1 MPFPSPLRLP
11 MLPLLWLAFSAPP
24 SAIALA
30 PVPVMDAV
38 VVQRLADPP
47 RCLAA
52 RCASGEWQVRAMPA
66 IPAGQLRIDGDNLPG
81 AGGRMRVAVQPRKDW
96 MRAKGSNARV
106 GLQYGMQA
114 VTSEYASL
122 AWAIDTGYRLQGY
135 ADDGIAGTG
144 PVLRGNLEWK
154 QALGER
160 TKLSQITR
168 IETGQHGTYLRNSLL
183 LKFQLQPALT
193 LDTGVEMHRDSEVT
207 GRNQTDARLNLR
219 YVF

>member
-47 RCLAA
+47 RCPAA
-52 RCASGEWQVRAMPA
+52 RCARGEWKVRAMPA

-193 LDTGVEMHRDSEVT
+193 LDTGVEMRRDSEVT

>member
-1 MPFPSPLRLP
+1 

-24 SAIALA
+24 SAIEYA
-30 PVPVMDAV
+30 PVTVMDTV

-47 RCLAA
+47 RCLVA
-52 RCASGEWQVRAMPA
+52 RCASGEWQVGTMPA
-66 IPAGQLRIDGDNLPG
+66 IPAGQLHIDGDDLPG
-81 AGGRMRVAVQPRKDW
+81 AGGRLRVPMQARKDW
-96 MRAKGSNARV
+96 MRAKGSNARI

-135 ADDGIAGTG
+135 AEDGIAGTG

-160 TKLSQITR
+160 TLLSQITR
-168 IETGQHGTYLRNSLL
+168 VETGQHGTYLRNSLL

-193 LDTGVEMHRDSEVT
+193 LDTGVELRRDSEVT
-207 GRNQTDARLNLR
+207 GRNQTDARLGLR

>member
-1 MPFPSPLRLP
+1 
-11 MLPLLWLAFSAPP
+11 MLLLLWLAFSVPP
-24 SAIALA
+24 AVIEVA

-38 VVQRLADPP
+38 VVQRLLDPP
-47 RCLAA
+47 KCLSARCLN
-52 RCASGEWQVRAMPA
+52 GEWQVEAMPA

-81 AGGRMRVAVQPRKDW
+81 AGGRLRVPTQSRKDW
-96 MRAKGSNARV
+96 MKAQGSNARV

-114 VTSEYASL
+114 VKSEYASL
-122 AWAIDTGYRLQGY
+122 AWAIDTGYRMQGY

-144 PVLRGNLEWK
+144 PVVRGQVEWK

-160 TKLSQITR
+160 TRLSQITR
-168 IETGQHGTYLRNSLL
+168 VETGQRGTYLRNSLQ

-193 LDTGVEMHRDSEVT
+193 LDTGIETRRDSEVS
-207 GRNQTDARLNLR
+207 GRNQTDAKLNLR

>member
-1 MPFPSPLRLP
+1 
-11 MLPLLWLAFSAPP
+11 
-24 SAIALA
+24 
-30 PVPVMDAV
+30 MDAA

-52 RCASGEWQVRAMPA
+52 RCASGEWLVQAMPA
-66 IPAGQLRIDGDNLPG
+66 IPAGQLRVDGNNLPG
-81 AGGRMRVAVQPRKDW
+81 AGGRLRVPAQPRKDW
-96 MRAKGSNARV
+96 MKAKGSNARV

-114 VTSEYASL
+114 LKSDYASL

-144 PVLRGNLEWK
+144 PVVRGNLEWK
-154 QALGER
+154 QSLGER
-160 TKLSQITR
+160 TRLSQVTR

-183 LKFQLQPALT
+183 LKFQLQPALS
-193 LDTGVEMHRDSEVT
+193 LDTGVEMRRDSEVR
-207 GRNQTDARLNLR
+207 GRNQTDAKLNLR

>member
-1 MPFPSPLRLP
+1 
-11 MLPLLWLAFSAPP
+11 MLSLLWLAFSVPP
-24 SAIALA
+24 SAIEVA
-30 PVPVMDAV
+30 PVAAIDAAL
-38 VVQRLADPP
+38 VQRLADPP
-47 RCLAA
+47 QCLSA

-66 IPAGQLRIDGDNLPG
+66 IPAGQRRIDGDALPG
-81 AGGRMRVAVQPRKDW
+81 AGGRLQVAAQPRKDW
-96 MRAKGSNARV
+96 MKAQGSNARV

-114 VTSEYASL
+114 LKSEYASL

-135 ADDGIAGTG
+135 AEDGIAGTG
-144 PVLRGNLEWK
+144 PVLRGNLEWR

-160 TKLSQITR
+160 TRLSQVTR

-193 LDTGVEMHRDSEVT
+193 LDTGVETRRDSEVT
-207 GRNQTDARLNLR
+207 GRNQTDAKLNLR

>member
-1 MPFPSPLRLP
+1 
-11 MLPLLWLAFSAPP
+11 MLPLLWLAFSVPP
-24 SAIALA
+24 SAIELA
-30 PVPVMDAV
+30 PVPVMDAAV
-38 VVQRLADPP
+38 VHRLADPP

-52 RCASGEWQVRAMPA
+52 RCASGEWLVQAMPA
-66 IPAGQLRIDGDNLPG
+66 IPAGQLRVDGNNLPG
-81 AGGRMRVAVQPRKDW
+81 AGGRLRVPAQPRKDW
-96 MRAKGSNARV
+96 MKAKGSNARV

-114 VTSEYASL
+114 LKSDYASL

-144 PVLRGNLEWK
+144 PVVRGNLEWK
-154 QALGER
+154 QSLGER
-160 TKLSQITR
+160 TRLSQVTR

-193 LDTGVEMHRDSEVT
+193 LDTGVEMRRDSEVR
-207 GRNQTDARLNLR
+207 GRNQTDAKLNLR

>member
-144 PVLRGNLEWK
+144 PVLRGQLEWQ

-160 TKLSQITR
+160 TRLSQTTR
-168 IETGQHGTYLRNSLL
+168 VETGQHGTFLRNSLQ
-183 LKFQLQPALT
+183 LKLALQPGLV
-193 LDTGVEMHRDSEVT
+193 LSSGVEVRRDSDVA
-207 GRNQTDARLNLR
+207 GRNQTDATLNLR
-219 YVF
+219 YAF

>member
-193 LDTGVEMHRDSEVT
+193 LDTGVEMRRDSEVR
-207 GRNQTDARLNLR
+207 GRNQTDAKLNLR

>member
-52 RCASGEWQVRAMPA
+52 RCASGEWQIGAMPA
-66 IPAGQLRIDGDNLPG
+66 IPAGQLRIDGDDLPG

-144 PVLRGNLEWK
+144 PVVRGNLEWK
-154 QALGER
+154 QSLGER
-160 TKLSQITR
+160 TRLSQVTR

-193 LDTGVEMHRDSEVT
+193 LDTGVEMRRDSEVR
-207 GRNQTDARLNLR
+207 GRNQTDAKLNLR